1 VTAVAGKIF
10 GTFGALAA
18 FPRRLAAREVERQ
31 RGQLR
36 RGVTRRTSHLVFGRA
51 LLAKQADAAVEAR
64 FDAELKAGRRPLS
77 ENGFLRLLGLVKS
90 PEASAL
96 TRQSLLDQSQLSPRL
111 FDLLSL
117 FDAFEHDGE
126 PYSFRDL
133 ILSKK
138 YAGLIAGGANW
149 GAIARS
155 IHRAG
160 PVASLTAQSLHVDR
174 PEVIYAR
181 RGEGLSEL
189 DGQMLL
195 DLGAH
200 DDSEL
205 EELFARAEDAE
216 GEGRHDEAAAC
227 YQRCLAIDPR
237 DSVAAFNRANCLRAV
252 GRQLDAAHDYHR
264 AIKLDA
270 GFVEAWFNLAGLMSE
285 RGRVDA
291 ARGYLTKAIALDAD
305 YGDPV
310 FNLAKLEFD
319 AGNLGEAKRWWTRYL
334 ELDQDSEWARTA
346 ARGVQFVDLQSM
358 LKTAG

>member
-1 VTAVAGKIF
+1 MTAVAGKIF

-36 RGVTRRTSHLVFGRA
+36 RGVTRRTSQLVFGRA
-51 LLAKQADAAVEAR
+51 LLGKKSDTAIEAR
-64 FDAELKAGRRPLS
+64 FDAELKAGRHPLS

-96 TRQSLLDQSQLSPRL
+96 TRQSLLDQSLLAPRM

-117 FDAFEHDGE
+117 FDAFEHDAE

-149 GAIARS
+149 GAIVRS

-174 PEVIYAR
+174 PQVIYAR
-181 RGEGLSEL
+181 RGKGLSEL
-189 DGQMLL
+189 DGQLLL
-195 DLGAH
+195 DLGAP
-200 DDSEL
+200 DEAEL
-205 EELFARAEDAE
+205 EELFLRAEEAEAE
-216 GEGRHDEAAAC
+216 GRYDEAVAC
-227 YQRCLAIDPR
+227 YQRCLAIDPS
-237 DSVAAFNRANCLRAV
+237 DSVAAFNCANCLRAT
-252 GRQLDAAHDYHR
+252 GRQLEAVHDYHR

-270 GFVEAWFNLAGLMSE
+270 AFVEAWFNLAGLMSE
-285 RGRVDA
+285 RGRSDA
-291 ARGYLTKAIALDAD
+291 ARRYLTKAIALDHD
-305 YGDPV
+305 YADPV

-319 AGNLGEAKRWWTRYL
+319 SGHLDEAKRWWARYL
-334 ELDQDSEWARTA
+334 ELDKDSEWARTA
-346 ARGVQFVDLQSM
+346 ARGMHFIDLQSM